1 MRIKMALI
9 IAVLSSLGL
18 QGCGAKTEEAKNGT
32 GSTPSNGSA
41 RKTSGKIDACALLTK
56 TDAEALL
63 GGAVKEPTTTQN
75 ENGGTLVSQCHYSN
89 EAGDKQVGLLARQAA
104 SAAEAKQVFDSAR
117 SAAKGLTG
125 VDPQTI
131 SGLGD
136 DAYWT
141 DGNLSQL
148 NLLKNDLWLIIS
160 ARQGKADRLA
170 ATKDVANKVLSHL
183 Q

>member
-1 MRIKMALI
+1 MKIKMALVI
-9 IAVLSSLGL
+9 LLLSSLGF
-18 QGCGAKTEEAKNGT
+18 QGCGGKTEEAKNGT
-32 GSTPSNGSA
+32 GSAPSNGSA
-41 RKTSGKIDACALLTK
+41 KKTGGKVDACTLLTK

-63 GGAVKEPTTTQN
+63 GGAVKEPTTTHN

-89 EAGDKQVGLLARQAA
+89 EAGDKQVGLLARQAP

-117 SAAKGLTG
+117 RAAKGLSG

-131 SGLGD
+131 SSLGD

-141 DGNLSQL
+141 GGNLAQL
-148 NLLKNDLWLIIS
+148 NVLKNDLWLVIS

-170 ATKDVANKVLSHL
+170 VTQDVANKVLSHL